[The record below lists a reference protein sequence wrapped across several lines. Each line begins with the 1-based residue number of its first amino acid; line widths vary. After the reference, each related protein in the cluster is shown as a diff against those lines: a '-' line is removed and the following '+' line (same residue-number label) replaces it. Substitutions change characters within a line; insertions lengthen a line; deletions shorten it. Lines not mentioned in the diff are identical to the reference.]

1 MSDEEESSEE
11 LPMKKPF
18 DEEKY
23 TEHFDSKT
31 DIIEHEP
38 CPFCGKKELTMMEQ
52 EIEIPYFGK
61 MHVFGMKCNACGVR
75 KADVEADAQQ
85 PASKFTF
92 EVDGDEDLKVRIV
105 KSSEGIVKIPHVAN
119 IEPGPASNGYI
130 TNVEGLIMLVKHQIE
145 TLRDSSEDLDDKE
158 KAKNLIK
165 KLDRVLFGRD
175 KLKIIIEDPTGNSAI
190 ISPKAV
196 KSKL

>member
-1 MSDEEESSEE
+1 MSEDEESSEE
-11 LPMKKPF
+11 LPMKKQF
-18 DEEKY
+18 DEDKY
-23 TEHFDSKT
+23 TEHFGSKT

-38 CPFCGKKELTMMEQ
+38 CPFCGKKELTMTDQ
-52 EIEIPYFGK
+52 EIEVPYFGK
-61 MHVFGMKCNACGVR
+61 MHVFGMNCNACGTK
-75 KADVEADAQQ
+75 KADIEADEKKE
-85 PASKFTF
+85 PSKFTF

-105 KSSEGIVKIPHVAN
+105 KSSEGTVKIPHVASV
-119 IEPGPASNGYI
+119 EPGPASNGYI
-130 TNVEGLIMLVKHQIE
+130 TNVEGLIMRVKHEIE
-145 TLRDSSEDLDDKE
+145 TLRDSADDLDDKE

-165 KLDRVLFGRD
+165 KLDRVLFGRE

>member
-1 MSDEEESSEE
+1 MPEDDE
-11 LPMKKPF
+11 LPMKKEF

-23 TEHFDSKT
+23 TEHFNSKV
-31 DIIEHEP
+31 DVLEHEH
-38 CPFCGKKELTMMEQ
+38 CPFCGKKELTMTEQ
-52 EIEIPYFGK
+52 EIEVPYFGK
-61 MHVFGMKCNACGVR
+61 MHVFGMSCNACGV
-75 KADVEADAQQ
+75 KKSDIEADEQKE
-85 PASKFTF
+85 PYKFTI

-105 KSSEGIVKIPHVAN
+105 KSSEGVVKIPHVAN
-119 IEPGPASNGYI
+119 IEPGPASNGYV

-165 KLDRVLFGRD
+165 KLDRVLFGRE